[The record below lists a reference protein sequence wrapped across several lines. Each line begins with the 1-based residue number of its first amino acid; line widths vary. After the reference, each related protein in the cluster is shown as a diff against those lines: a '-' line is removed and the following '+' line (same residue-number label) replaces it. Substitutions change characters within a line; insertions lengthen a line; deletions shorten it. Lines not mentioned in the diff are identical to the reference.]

1 MENESKIEKAIVTTN
16 LNDLLFPVEKVN
28 FSERFGMSTGRNCD
42 SAIIGH
48 INGQDKVLYVGSDR
62 YQLVPNVEIFPA
74 IRAQLQAANVKFEE
88 SYKMRKDAIFT
99 ADYRLI
105 DQAITI
111 GDDGDGICPQIK
123 VMHSYN
129 GEQKYMIVAGYFRF
143 VCTNGLIVPVS
154 GQERPLVLKG
164 KHTASILQSIGQLM
178 DFVPKLLSTKSNTK
192 ERFEV
197 LFDTKV
203 ENYGDRVSAVMEAVD
218 MKKGLEDIV
227 ATIRTEMGQLQIKNA
242 NDWLVYNAVNR
253 ELFDESKNV
262 KRDEERMITDRKVY
276 DWLVANPA

>member
-1 MENESKIEKAIVTTN
+1 MENESKIEKAIITTN
-16 LNDLLFPVEKVN
+16 LNDLLFPVQKVN
-28 FSERFGMSTGRNCD
+28 FSDRFDVDTGRGCD

-48 INGQDKVLYVGSDR
+48 INGQDKVLYVCSDR

-74 IRAQLQAANVKFEE
+74 IRTQLQAANIKFEE
-88 SYKMRKDAIFT
+88 SYKMRKDSIFT

-105 DQAITI
+105 DQSITI
-111 GDDGDGICPQIK
+111 GNDGDGICPQIK

-143 VCTNGLIVPVS
+143 VCTNGLIVPI
-154 GQERPLVLKG
+154 GNQEHSLVLKG
-164 KHTASILQSIGQLM
+164 KHTASILRSIGQLM
-178 DFVPKLLSTKSNTK
+178 DFVPKLLDTKRSTKD
-192 ERFEV
+192 RFEV

-203 ENYGDRVSAVMEAVD
+203 ENYGDRVSAVMETVN
-218 MKKGLEDIV
+218 MKKGLEDIM
-227 ATIRTEMGQLQIKNA
+227 ATIRTEMSQLQLKNA

-262 KRDEERMITDRKVY
+262 KRDEERMLTDRKVY
-276 DWLVANPA
+276 NWLVENPA